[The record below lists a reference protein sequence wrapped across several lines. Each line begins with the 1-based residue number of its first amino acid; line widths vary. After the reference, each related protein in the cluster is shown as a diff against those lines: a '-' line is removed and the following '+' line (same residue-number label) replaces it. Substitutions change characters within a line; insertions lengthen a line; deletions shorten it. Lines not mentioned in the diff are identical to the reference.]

1 MLLQVGE
8 IAEKTGLTV
17 RTLHHYE
24 AIGLLQPVSR
34 TGAGYRLYNA
44 DNIEPIGQLWFPEIH
59 FLAVA
64 VSSRRT
70 LISSR
75 CLPPR

>member
-24 AIGLLQPVSR
+24 EIGLLQPVSWKLSR
-34 TGAGYRLYNA
+34 SVIPVQR
-44 DNIEPIGQLWFPEIH
+44 GQL
-59 FLAVA
+59 
-64 VSSRRT
+64 
-70 LISSR
+70 
-75 CLPPR
+75 